1 MFKPSIRPAAAP
13 GVAVAIA
20 LAAAASFVVA
30 PPTLAADPFVLT
42 AETTSGTPSSVT
54 ASGHSL
60 PDLVSNLITTRSE
73 FASFDGAAFRASLDY
88 AGVRNAI
95 RFQQNAAGTSA
106 TVTIPS
112 TGFSRTFT
120 GSSETEVRDKIR
132 DFLLKDGAKEYARFL
147 RTVNERSLIGVTDGN
162 PLAATA
168 ILSNTSFYRFGLQRS
183 PFDAGGTIYA
193 APDGGGLRFDFGG
206 GYANTDDGDGYFL
219 AASLGSVIRFNRN
232 VGLSLATPFVYRE
245 VEGAKVF
252 TLGFEAALTVVLTA
266 PSLGRGVTWQ
276 LTPSFLSGAS
286 GSVDLAAGGTFL
298 GGGLTNSF
306 AVPFG
311 DSATITIGN
320 GIYFYEGYNLHIAD
334 YEWDTDLSQQVLKNG
349 IKFTQALGP
358 GAFADVSITH
368 TAFLQDAATQTYLTP
383 GAGIGVRFGKTS
395 GLRVAYQGDFA
406 DGFNSHGGTVTL
418 FFNY

>member
-1 MFKPSIRPAAAP
+1 MFKRSIGPAAAP
-13 GVAVAIA
+13 GVALAIA

-30 PPTLAADPFVLT
+30 PPASAADPFVLT

-60 PDLVSNLITTRSE
+60 PDLVSNLVTTKDR

-88 AGVRNAI
+88 GGVRNAL

-106 TVTIPS
+106 TVSIPS

-120 GSSETEVRDKIR
+120 GSSEGEVRDKIR
-132 DFLLKDGAKEYARFL
+132 DFLLKGGAREYARFL

-168 ILSNTSFYRFGLQRS
+168 ILANTSFYKFGLQRG

-193 APDGGGLRFDFGG
+193 APEGGGLRFDFGG

-219 AASLGSVIRFNRN
+219 AASLSSVTRLTRN
-232 VGLSLATPFVYRE
+232 VGLSFSTPFVYRE
-245 VEGAKVF
+245 VEGAQVF
-252 TLGFEAALTVVLTA
+252 TGGFEAALPIVLTA
-266 PSLGRGVTWQ
+266 PYTGRGATWQ
-276 LTPSFLSGAS
+276 LTPGFLSGAT

-298 GGGLTNSF
+298 GGGITSSL
-306 AVPFG
+306 AVPLG
-311 DSATITIGN
+311 DAATITVGN
-320 GIYFYEGYNLHIAD
+320 GFYFFEGYPIHVAD

-368 TAFLQDAATQTYLTP
+368 TAFLQDAATRTYLTP
-383 GAGIGVRFGKTS
+383 GAAIGLRFNRTS